1 MPQFK
6 LKDGRELEILDNGIN
21 SESTIIFHHGTPGHA
36 STWSEWLESAAS
48 AGIRALSYSR
58 AGYGTSDRN
67 PGRSVISI
75 NTDISQL
82 LDSKNISKFVS
93 IGWSGGG
100 PHSLATTCE
109 PRNVGA
115 ISLAGVGAYGVED
128 LDFLEGMGP
137 ENHDEFGAALK
148 DEATIDQ
155 WMNENAGPMKSVTG
169 GEIIEAFGGLIGE
182 ADKAAL
188 KDGAAEQMAAS
199 MRSGLAVSFDG
210 WIDDDLVFVKPWGFD
225 LAAITKPVFLW
236 QGDDDFMVPHAHAY
250 WLEKHIPTAQLNFVP
265 GEGHISLGTK
275 HRGAILKQA
284 FDLLTAESHL
294 PKTP

>member
-21 SESTIIFHHGTPGHA
+21 SESAIIFHHGTPGHV
-36 STWSEWLESAAS
+36 SMWSDWLEAAAA

-67 PGRSVISI
+67 PGRSVIS
-75 NTDISQL
+75 NNNDIAQL
-82 LDSKNISKFVS
+82 LDAKNITKFVA

-100 PHSLATTCE
+100 PHCIASTLD

-115 ISLAGVGAYGVED
+115 ISLAGVGAYGVDD

-148 DEATIDQ
+148 GEAVIDQ
-155 WMNENAGPMKSVTG
+155 WMEDNAGPMKSVSGDDIRET
-169 GEIIEAFGGLIGE
+169 FGGLIGD
-182 ADKAAL
+182 ADKAVL
-188 KDGAAEQMAAS
+188 EGVAADQMAAS
-199 MRSGLAVSFDG
+199 MRSALAVSFDG
-210 WIDDDLVFVKPWGFD
+210 WIDDDLVFVKNWGFD

-236 QGDDDFMVPHAHAY
+236 QGDDDFMVPHAHSY
-250 WLEKHIPTAQLNFVP
+250 WLEKHIPTAKLTFKA
-265 GEGHISLGTK
+265 GEGHISLGIKYRTE
-275 HRGAILKQA
+275 ILAQA
-284 FDLLTAESHL
+284 HDLL
-294 PKTP
+294 KN

>member
-21 SESTIIFHHGTPGHA
+21 SESAIIFHHGTPGHV
-36 STWSEWLESAAS
+36 SMWSEWLEAAAA

-67 PGRSVISI
+67 PGRTVLS
-75 NTDISQL
+75 NNNDIAQL
-82 LDSKNISKFVS
+82 LDAKNITKFVA

-100 PHSLATTCE
+100 PHCIASTFD

-115 ISLAGVGAYGVED
+115 ISLAGVGAYGVDD

-148 DEATIDQ
+148 GESVIDQ
-155 WMNENAGPMKSVTG
+155 WMEDNAGSMKSVTG
-169 GEIIEAFGGLIGE
+169 DEIREAFGGLIGD
-182 ADKAAL
+182 ADKAVL
-188 KDGAAEQMAAS
+188 EGVAADQMAAA
-199 MRSGLAVSFDG
+199 MRSALAVSFDG

-236 QGDDDFMVPHAHAY
+236 QGDDDFMVPHAHSY
-250 WLEKHIPTAQLNFVP
+250 WLEKHIPTAKLTFKA
-265 GEGHISLGTK
+265 GEGHISLGIK
-275 HRGAILKQA
+275 YRAEILAQA
-284 FDLLTAESHL
+284 QDLL
-294 PKTP
+294 K

>member
-21 SESTIIFHHGTPGHA
+21 SESAIIFHHGTPDHA
-36 STWSEWLESAAS
+36 STWGDWLEAA
-48 AGIRALSYSR
+48 AATGIRAIAYSR
-58 AGYGTSDRN
+58 AGYGTSDRH

-75 NTDISQL
+75 NNDIAQIL
-82 LDSKNISKFVS
+82 NSKNITKFVS
-93 IGWSGGG
+93 IGQSGGG

-115 ISLAGVGAYGVED
+115 ISLAGVGAFGVAD

-148 DEATIDQ
+148 GEASIEE
-155 WMNENAGPMKSVTG
+155 WMNLNAGAFKNVSG
-169 GEIIEAFGGLIGE
+169 SEIIEAFGGLLGD

-188 KDGAAEQMAAS
+188 NAGGADQMAAS
-199 MRSGLAVSFDG
+199 TRSALAVSFDG

-225 LAAITKPVFLW
+225 LAAITKPVYLW
-236 QGDDDFMVPHAHAY
+236 QGDDDFMVPHAHSY
-250 WLEKHIPTAQLNFVP
+250 WLEKHIPTAKLTFKV
-265 GEGHISLGTK
+265 GEGHISLGIK
-275 HRGAILKQA
+275 YRGEILQQA
-284 FDLLTAESHL
+284 ANLL
-294 PKTP
+294 K

>member
-21 SESTIIFHHGTPGHA
+21 AESAIIFHHGTPGHA
-36 STWSEWLESAAS
+36 NTWGDRLDAAAT
-48 AGIRALSYSR
+48 AGIRAISYSR
-58 AGYGTSDRN
+58 AGYGTSDRH

-75 NTDISQL
+75 NNDIAQV
-82 LDSKNISKFVS
+82 LDSKNIIKFVS

-115 ISLAGVGAYGVED
+115 ISLAGVGAFGVDD

-148 DEATIDQ
+148 GEAVIDK
-155 WMNENAGPMKSVTG
+155 WMNDNAGPMKSVTG
-169 GEIIEAFGGLIGE
+169 SDIIEAFGGLIGD

-188 KDGAAEQMAAS
+188 NAGGADQMAAS
-199 MRSGLAVSFDG
+199 MRSALAVSFDG

-236 QGDDDFMVPHAHAY
+236 QGDDDFMVPHAHSY
-250 WLEKHIPTAQLNFVP
+250 WLEKHIPTATLTFKA
-265 GEGHISLGTK
+265 GEGHISLGIK
-275 HRGAILKQA
+275 YRSEILKQA
-284 FDLLTAESHL
+284 ADLL
-294 PKTP
+294 K